1 MPSFSEK
8 QIIIGLTLI
17 MYTNSEKFKEFHN
30 YSKQEINSLFSGACT
45 NNDQILIKY
54 LLTSTDLKHNAD
66 IHFNDDFAL
75 RTACRKGQ
83 LDFVRY
89 YLASPDL
96 KEHANIDIKDNYP
109 FNMAC
114 SMDYLELVK
123 YLLTSPD
130 LKKHANLDI
139 SGFANACS
147 YGNLDI
153 VKYLLT
159 SSDLKEHI
167 DLYGENNKGF
177 RWAVE
182 NKQYEVLSFLIVD
195 MEMTVNE
202 SLKKYL
208 EFHTNP
214 EVEQL
219 FELAALNRLLKE
231 ELTPHN
237 LSQRKIKI

>member
-1 MPSFSEK
+1 MH
-8 QIIIGLTLI
+8 
-17 MYTNSEKFKEFHN
+17 TNTDNFKKFQN
-30 YSKQEINSLFSGACT
+30 YSKQEINSLFSDACT
-45 NNDQILIKY
+45 NDDQILIKY

-89 YLASPDL
+89 YLTSPDL
-96 KEHANIDIKDNYP
+96 KEHADIDVKDNYP

-123 YLLTSPD
+123 YLLTAPN

-139 SGFANACS
+139 AGFANACS

-159 SSDLKEHI
+159 SSDLNEHI

-182 NKQYEVLSFLIVD
+182 NNQYEVLRFLIID

-202 SLKKYL
+202 PLKKYL
-208 EFHTNP
+208 EFHANH
-214 EVEQL
+214 EVNQI
-219 FELAALNRLLKE
+219 FELAALNRTLKD
-231 ELTPHN
+231 ELATN
-237 LSQRKIKI
+237 NVTQRKAKI